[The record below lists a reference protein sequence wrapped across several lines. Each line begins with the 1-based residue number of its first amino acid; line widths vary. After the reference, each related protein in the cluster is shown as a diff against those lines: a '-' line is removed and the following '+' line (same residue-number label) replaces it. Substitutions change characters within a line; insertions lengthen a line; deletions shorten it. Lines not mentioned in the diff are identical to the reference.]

1 MRKHPVFL
9 LLIFVMASLP
19 GAALAQTGPLRIL
32 LTNDDGYRAP
42 GINAVRNALQGAG
55 HDVIVVAPHDNQS
68 GSGVRVTTSGDIR
81 VVDHGSDIWSVYGS
95 PADAVLVA
103 LRRIMRTDPPD
114 LVVSGANFGQNL
126 AYGSSSGTVGAATMS
141 TYAGIPAIA
150 ISVGIIPAERSAEPR
165 RFPSTF
171 AAFPGAGKFVVD
183 LVATL
188 RESTPGSTRL
198 LPEHTLLNVN
208 YPPRL
213 PRQIAGVSVV
223 PAARGSDVTLGYH
236 RTVDPEI
243 FNVVFE
249 QIEID
254 ESRLAGTDI
263 EAFRGGNIAITVFD
277 GIWDAGESP
286 RNVIAMRLTGML
298 E

>member
-1 MRKHPVFL
+1 VA
-9 LLIFVMASLP
+9 V
-19 GAALAQTGPLRIL
+19 AQDEPLRIL

-42 GINAVRNALQGAG
+42 GINALRDALEEAG
-55 HDVIVVAPHDNQS
+55 HKVIVVAPHDNQS
-68 GSGVRVTTSGDIR
+68 GSGVRVTTSGQIR
-81 VVDHGSDIWSVYGS
+81 VVDHGGDVWSVYGS
-95 PADAVLVA
+95 PADAVLIA

-141 TYAGIPAIA
+141 TYSGIPAIA
-150 ISVGIIPAERSAEPR
+150 ISVGIISAERRSEPR
-165 RFPSTF
+165 RYPSTF
-171 AAFPGAGKFVVD
+171 AAFPGAADFVVD

-188 RESTPGSTRL
+188 RESATDGGRL

-213 PRQIAGVSVV
+213 PRRIAGVSVV
-223 PAARGSDVTLGYH
+223 PASQGAGFTLGYQ

-243 FNVVFE
+243 FNVIFE
-249 QIEID
+249 PAEID
-254 ESRLAGTDI
+254 QERLVGTDI
-263 EAFRGGNIAITVFD
+263 EAFREGYIAITVFD
-277 GIWDAGESP
+277 GIWDAGASP
-286 RNVIAMRLTGML
+286 RGAIAERLANIR